1 MLEFEPEFMES
12 IALMLKQAE
21 DETKPFDEKYQARDK
36 LETLLE
42 QIKPEWEKSQIIR
55 CAQGLIL
62 HRLGTNFYDTEEIS
76 MGEKKM

>member
-42 QIKPEWEKSQIIR
+42 
-55 CAQGLIL
+55 
-62 HRLGTNFYDTEEIS
+62 
-76 MGEKKM
+76 